1 MQRALS
7 EDVMFYHF
15 RQTLWPIVLL
25 LKIAIQTD
33 DCYLVNIAAAMWT
46 NNPSIVGSNI
56 NGWFLSTEDSNV

>member
-1 MQRALS
+1 MQRTLS

-33 DCYLVNIAAAMWT
+33 DCYLVNTAMWT
-46 NNPSIVGSNI
+46 NNPSIVDSNI
-56 NGWFLSTEDSNV
+56 NWRFLSTEDSNV